1 MEFDKK
7 EFEEVLKSTLAEINS
22 EKKSHDDEVS
32 ELNNK
37 ITELN
42 SQIEEK
48 LKDLVVTRAEK
59 FAILEIIKR
68 EKLND
73 FEKIRIVENY
83 VEHKI

>member
-1 MEFDKK
+1 MQNILTVDAVKK
-7 EFEEVLKSTLAEINS
+7 LFEYKTLKTF
-22 EKKSHDDEVS
+22 
-32 ELNNK
+32 
-37 ITELN
+37 
-42 SQIEEK
+42 EEK